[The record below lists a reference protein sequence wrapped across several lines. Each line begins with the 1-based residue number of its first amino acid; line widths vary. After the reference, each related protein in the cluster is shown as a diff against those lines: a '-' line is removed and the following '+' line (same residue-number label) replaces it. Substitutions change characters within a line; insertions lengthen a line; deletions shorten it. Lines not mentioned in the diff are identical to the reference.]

1 MKRKHKIMLA
11 RIIVSLSVFV
21 AAMILTGAKII
32 TNEYIYA
39 GLLLL
44 SYFIVGWDI
53 LWRAVCNIVHGKVFD
68 ENFLMSLA
76 TVGAVITGEYP
87 EAVFVMIFYQVGELF
102 QSIAVGK
109 SRKSIASLMEI
120 RPDSAVVERDGKA
133 ETVDPFDVRIGEII
147 VVRPGEKIP
156 LDGVIIEG
164 SSSINTVALTGESAP
179 GDVTVGDSVM
189 SGCVNLTGLLRI
201 RVSREFQ
208 ESTVSKI
215 LELVENSGANK
226 SRSENFITRFARVY
240 TPIVVVAAGLLAVI
254 PPLITGAGDAAIW
267 KSWIYRAMS
276 FLVVSC
282 PCALVISVPMSFFGG
297 VGGMSRRGILVKGSN
312 YLEALAKCDT
322 VVFDK
327 TGTLTQGSFE
337 VTKVYP
343 ANEHCEKSELLNL
356 GALCESASTHP
367 IAQAICSAA
376 KVQNG
381 IDKSRIGNVEE
392 LAGYGIHAV
401 IDGSDIYAGN
411 LRLMDK
417 IGAKVNPVNEIGT
430 VVYISRTDEYLG
442 CILLS
447 DILKSDSKDAI
458 AALRE
463 QGVRRVA
470 MLTGD
475 KKDVAANVAV
485 KLGITE
491 YYSQLLP
498 ADKVSQVERLL
509 DSANGSL
516 AFVGDG
522 INDAPVL
529 ARADVGIAMGGLG
542 SDAAIE
548 AADVVLMDDK
558 PSKIPLAIKAAK
570 RTLDI
575 VKQNII
581 FVLVVKIIIL
591 VLVALGLAGMWAA
604 VFADVGVAVIAI
616 LNAMRAMKIK

>member
-1 MKRKHKIMLA
+1 M
-11 RIIVSLSVFV
+11 
-21 AAMILTGAKII
+21 
-32 TNEYIYA
+32 
-39 GLLLL
+39 
-44 SYFIVGWDI
+44 
-53 LWRAVCNIVHGKVFD
+53 
-68 ENFLMSLA
+68 
-76 TVGAVITGEYP
+76 
-87 EAVFVMIFYQVGELF
+87 
-102 QSIAVGK
+102 
-109 SRKSIASLMEI
+109 
-120 RPDSAVVERDGKA
+120 
-133 ETVDPFDVRIGEII
+133 
-147 VVRPGEKIP
+147 
-156 LDGVIIEG
+156 
-164 SSSINTVALTGESAP
+164 
-179 GDVTVGDSVM
+179 
-189 SGCVNLTGLLRI
+189 
-201 RVSREFQ
+201 
-208 ESTVSKI
+208 
-215 LELVENSGANK
+215 
-226 SRSENFITRFARVY
+226 
-240 TPIVVVAAGLLAVI
+240 
-254 PPLITGAGDAAIW
+254 
-267 KSWIYRAMS
+267 
-276 FLVVSC
+276 
-282 PCALVISVPMSFFGG
+282 
-297 VGGMSRRGILVKGSN
+297 
-312 YLEALAKCDT
+312 
-322 VVFDK
+322 
-327 TGTLTQGSFE
+327 
-337 VTKVYP
+337 
-343 ANEHCEKSELLNL
+343 

-463 QGVRRVA
+463 QGVRRVV

-498 ADKVSQVERLL
+498 ADKVSKVERLL
-509 DSANGSL
+509 DSANGQL

-558 PSKIPLAIKAAK
+558 PSKD
-570 RTLDI
+570 T
-575 VKQNII
+575 
-581 FVLVVKIIIL
+581 
-591 VLVALGLAGMWAA
+591 AG
-604 VFADVGVAVIAI
+604 
-616 LNAMRAMKIK
+616 N

>member
-1 MKRKHKIMLA
+1 MSKKQKTNLI
-11 RIIVSLSVFV
+11 RIIVSAVLVIGVWVSP
-21 AAMILTGAKII
+21 LTGWLEGVLYLIP
-32 TNEYIYA
+32 
-39 GLLLL
+39 
-44 SYFIVGWDI
+44 YFIVGYDI
-53 LWRAVCNIVHGKVFD
+53 LLKAVKGIFRGQMFD
-68 ENFLMSLA
+68 ENFLMAVA
-76 TVGAVITGEYP
+76 TVGAMALGDWREGC
-87 EAVFVMIFYQVGELF
+87 AVMVFYQIGELF

-120 RPDSAVVERDGKA
+120 RPDSAVVERDGKT
-133 ETVDPFDVRIGEII
+133 ETVDPFDVRVGEII

-179 GDVTVGDSVM
+179 GDVSVGDSVM

-201 RVSREFQ
+201 KVSREFQ

-226 SRSENFITRFARVY
+226 SKSENFITRFARIY
-240 TPIVVVAAGLLAVI
+240 TPIVVVAACFIAVAV
-254 PPLITGAGDAAIW
+254 PLITGVGDISVW

-297 VGGMSRRGILVKGSN
+297 IGGMSRRGILVKGSN
-312 YLEALAKCDT
+312 YLEALAECDT
-322 VVFDK
+322 FVFDK
-327 TGTLTQGSFE
+327 TGTLTRGSFE
-337 VTKVYP
+337 VTGVYP
-343 ANEHCEKSELLNL
+343 AKENYEKAELLSL

-376 KVQNG
+376 KAYRD
-381 IDKSRIGNVEE
+381 IDKTSIGSIEE

-401 IDGSDIYAGN
+401 IDGRDVYAGN
-411 LRLMDK
+411 LRLMEK
-417 IGAKVNPVNEIGT
+417 INVKVKPAEEIGT
-430 VVYISRTDEYLG
+430 VVYIARTDEYLG
-442 CILLS
+442 CILLN
-447 DILKSDSKDAI
+447 DTLKSDSKDAI
-458 AALRE
+458 AALKE
-463 QGVRRVA
+463 QGVRRVV

-475 KKDVAANVAV
+475 EKDVADSVAAQ
-485 KLGITE
+485 LGVTE
-491 YYSQLLP
+491 HYSQLLP

-509 DSANGSL
+509 EGANGQL

-529 ARADVGIAMGGLG
+529 ARADVGIAMGALG
-542 SDAAIE
+542 TDAAIE
-548 AADVVLMDDK
+548 AADIVLMDDK

-581 FVLVVKIIIL
+581 FVLAVKIIIL
-591 VLVALGLAGMWAA
+591 ILVALGLAGMWSA

-616 LNAMRAMKIK
+616 LNAMRAMKINK